1 MHRPAPVADGRD
13 SPHAPAPQRA
23 SYPETISAAAAP
35 AEHPQPAQNAS
46 VANAPASPAFAAAA
60 PAAGHA
66 HDGVA
71 ASGPASSNASPSEA
85 ALLLRARRALA
96 SDPAGALRLT
106 EEHARLFPSGT
117 LVPEREVLAIEAL
130 ARLGRSDEAR
140 QRLDALRAN
149 FPNAANVSHLEAVIG
164 R

>member
-1 MHRPAPVADGRD
+1 MEPMSAAPQRSLDTE
-13 SPHAPAPQRA
+13 SINTAPAPLEHQQR
-23 SYPETISAAAAP
+23 
-35 AEHPQPAQNAS
+35 PQNS
-46 VANAPASPAFAAAA
+46 KVANSPAPPAFAAAA
-60 PAAGHA
+60 
-66 HDGVA
+66 
-71 ASGPASSNASPSEA
+71 ASGARGQGAVTASNPASSNAPPSEA

-106 EEHARLFPSGT
+106 DEHARRFPTGT

-149 FPNAANVSHLEAVIG
+149 FPNAANVAHLEGLIG
-164 R
+164 K